1 MHVRLQYLVVPAY
14 NWLMRIHRGVLIV
27 SIAFGI
33 SGCVGG
39 GENANSRPAGPG
51 NSGTSSVHVAKTNVE
66 ELTLLVNVPYETED
80 VVWKEDPVAKKVVA
94 VMLFSPADAD
104 AIVAE
109 AAKFGPPQQVSVAV
123 ETWYPNELI
132 AQGEMSGDSALK
144 GVSYPANSFFQPPYS
159 TGRIARIEGLP
170 YFVLE
175 VSAGG

>member
-1 MHVRLQYLVVPAY
+1 
-14 NWLMRIHRGVLIV
+14 MRIHRTALIV
-27 SIAFGI
+27 SLAFGLTLHL
-33 SGCVGG
+33 GCVGG
-39 GENANSRPAGPG
+39 DQNANGRPIGAA
-51 NSGTSSVHVAKTNVE
+51 NSGSSPVNVAKTNVE

-80 VVWKEDPVAKKVVA
+80 VVWKEDPAGKKVVA

-109 AAKFGPPQQVSVAV
+109 AGKFGPPQQVSVAV
-123 ETWYPNELI
+123 ETWYPSELI
-132 AQGEMSGDSALK
+132 AQGEMSGDNALK
-144 GVSYPANSFFQPPYS
+144 GISYPANSFFQPPYS